1 MGEYTDHGQSGSS
14 VAAPARAALAPAP
27 GKHTRVEQAVS
38 GAAAVQR
45 KRGGLGAL
53 GLAARTISTGDVVSE
68 VITPSGPLR
77 LVYRLDTLGTLEL
90 MALFPFPAIV
100 DLSEAVAAANLR
112 LRVARLDFD
121 APARRVFLRAFL
133 PLAWAGDPAPTIRF
147 LTTAVLAS
155 ADLLYPALAASCAG
169 TVDRSAIVR
178 TLDATR
184 ERVDEIFR
192 EPAVLPRAR

>member
-1 MGEYTDHGQSGSS
+1 MTL
-14 VAAPARAALAPAP
+14 PNPF
-27 GKHTRVEQAVS
+27 AVDDVRKAVL
-38 GAAAVQR
+38 GAI
-45 KRGGLGAL
+45 GTGLGSL
-53 GLAARTISTGDVVSE
+53 GLSSRTIMNGNVVSDVV
-68 VITPSGPLR
+68 TPSGPLQ

-90 MALFPFPAIV
+90 IALFPFPAIV
-100 DLSEAVAAANLR
+100 DISEAVVAANLR
-112 LRVARLDFD
+112 LRVSRLDFD

-133 PLAWAGDPAPTIRF
+133 PLAWAGDPLPTIRF

-192 EPAVLPRAR
+192 EEPAQPR